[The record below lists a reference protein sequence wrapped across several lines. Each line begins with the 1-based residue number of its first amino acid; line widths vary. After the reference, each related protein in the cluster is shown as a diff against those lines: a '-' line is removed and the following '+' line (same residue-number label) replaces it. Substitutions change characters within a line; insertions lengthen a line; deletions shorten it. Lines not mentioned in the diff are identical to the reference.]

1 MTTQEL
7 IRHKDRVLAAVG
19 KARDLGHDAELLGH
33 WGRYSCVLCAG
44 FLENALRILY
54 AEHARAK
61 FSKDVARYVESSL
74 RRFQNP
80 KGFRFVEVATSFDTI
95 LGESLKSYLDEDDG
109 KRRNAIDSIMNHRN
123 LIAHGKESTISVA
136 AVQSYLSVS
145 LEVVDFIQKQCASTQ
160 GRSN

>member
-1 MTTQEL
+1 MTTHEL
-7 IRHKDRVLAAVG
+7 GRHKDRLLATVR
-19 KARDLGHDAELLGH
+19 KAGELGYDAELLGH
-33 WGRYSCVLCAG
+33 WGRYTCVLCAG

-54 AEHARAK
+54 ADHARAK
-61 FSKDVARYVESSL
+61 SQKDVARYVENSL
-74 RRFQNP
+74 RRIQNP
-80 KGFRFVEVATSFDTI
+80 KGSRFVEVATSFDAT
-95 LGESLKSYLDEDDG
+95 LGESLKCYLDEDDG

-145 LEVVDFIQKQCASTQ
+145 LEVVDFIQRQCANTQ